1 MRKYTMKE
9 IAGITGGE
17 IYRGDAESTVDKA
30 FADSRQAVPGGLYF
44 ALPGENRDGHEFLKD
59 VLAAG
64 GTAFVISDADALD
77 EAAAGADISA
87 VKVADTTDAMRKLA
101 AHYLLS
107 LDAVRI
113 GITGSTGKTST
124 KDMMYAVSSVKYK
137 TGRNLGNLN
146 TVQGLC
152 MTILGFDED
161 IKVAILEMGMDKLGE
176 IHELAGFIRPKI
188 ALMTNIG
195 ISHIERLGSRDNIF
209 RAKMEIVDYF
219 GPDNTLIISKG
230 PDYLRREN
238 VRRGD
243 YRILMTGEDEDC
255 DYVVSNIR
263 ERGLSGISF
272 DITHKGKKQNID
284 LPVMGRH
291 NALNAALAIAAG
303 GEIGIPM
310 KDAARGLRKMELTGG
325 RLTVRRG
332 RNGITIIDDTYNASP
347 DSVNSAMKTLM
358 KQASDSGRHIAVLG
372 DMFELGENEAEEHR
386 RVGENARE
394 LGIDAV
400 ITIGSLAENIA
411 EGAGDIAVHFGTKE
425 EFAGCADEYI
435 KQGDMVLVK
444 ASHGMHLEE
453 VVRAL
458 SEE

>member
-1 MRKYTMKE
+1 MKE

-17 IYRGDAESTVDKA
+17 IYRGSAEDSVDSA
-30 FADSRQAVPGGLYF
+30 FADSRQAVAGGLYF

-59 VLAAG
+59 VIAAG
-64 GTAFVISDADALD
+64 GRAFVVSDTAALD
-77 EAAAGADISA
+77 AAAGEADISA
-87 VKVADTTDAMRKLA
+87 VKVSDTADAMRKLA
-101 AHYLLS
+101 GHYLMS

-113 GITGSTGKTST
+113 GVTGSTGKTST

-161 IKVAILEMGMDKLGE
+161 TDVAILEMGMDKLGE

-195 ISHIERLGSRDNIF
+195 ISHIERLGSRENIF

-219 GPDNTLIISKG
+219 GADNTLIVSKG

-238 VRRGD
+238 VRRGG
-243 YRILMTGEDEDC
+243 YKIVMTGEDSDC
-255 DYVVSNIR
+255 DYIVSNIR
-263 ERGLSGISF
+263 ENGLSGISF
-272 DITHKGKKQNID
+272 DISRGSEKQSVT

-303 GEIGIPM
+303 AEIGISMP
-310 KDAARGLRKMELTGG
+310 DAARGLRKMELTGG
-325 RLTVRRG
+325 RLTVKTG
-332 RNGITIIDDTYNASP
+332 LNGTTIIDDTYNASP
-347 DSVNSAMKTLM
+347 DSMNAALGTLVRQRPSA
-358 KQASDSGRHIAVLG
+358 GRCVAVLG

-386 RVGENARE
+386 RVGENARR
-394 LGIDAV
+394 LGFDTV
-400 ITIGSLAENIA
+400 ITIGSLAGNIA

-425 EFAGCADEYI
+425 EFIKCAGDYI
-435 KQGDMVLVK
+435 KQGDIVLVK

-458 SEE
+458 SEG